1 MVWTVQP
8 NPNSQIPISF
18 NVGDPGYEMF
28 TRDQKAIGYQF
39 EHRFNDV
46 WTVRQNLRYMR
57 LGTDFRGISPQ
68 SYQANLH
75 TINRQRS
82 IAQDDVGTLANYNQ
96 VQAQFATGPMKHTLL
111 AGVYY
116 QYADASRLLGSAT
129 VGTPPIDYLNP
140 VYFQAMSIP
149 PIQTD
154 AHQINDQTGLY
165 VQDQIKIGYLVGIFS
180 VRHDRAVFYFDQITL
195 ATKAKLNVS
204 QADAANTWKPAS
216 LSLRRCGFSLCDLF
230 HLVLAC
236 YLHLSGLLP

>member
-1 MVWTVQP
+1 
-8 NPNSQIPISF
+8 
-18 NVGDPGYEMF
+18 
-28 TRDQKAIGYQF
+28 
-39 EHRFNDV
+39 
-46 WTVRQNLRYMR
+46 MR

-82 IAQDDVGTLANYNQ
+82 IAQDDVGTLANDNQ

-111 AGVYY
+111 AGVDY

-165 VQDQIKIGYLVGIFS
+165 VQDQIKIGNLVGIFG
-180 VRHDRAVFYFDQITL
+180 VRHDRAGSISSRSRSPPRPSSTFRRPMRQTPGRPACSITS
-195 ATKAKLNVS
+195 T
-204 QADAANTWKPAS
+204 P
-216 LSLRRCGFSLCDLF
+216 GF
-230 HLVLAC
+230 
-236 YLHLSGLLP
+236 LPM